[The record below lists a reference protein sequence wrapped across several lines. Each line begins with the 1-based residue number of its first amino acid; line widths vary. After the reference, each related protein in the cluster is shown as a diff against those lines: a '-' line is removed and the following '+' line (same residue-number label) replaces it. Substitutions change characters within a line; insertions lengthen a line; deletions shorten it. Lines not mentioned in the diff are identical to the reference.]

1 MFILNLFKRKKAFKN
16 RNKGK
21 ESPVLKAPEIT
32 PVPFPEN
39 AEIEILYMHYCGMA
53 MGSHYILKKTDK
65 GTFMKIS
72 SNSPDSYEMIKDKEG
87 RQTKEE
93 SYSEFADIVKECEIA
108 RSVKLDDD
116 SAVKQIKDLAE
127 KYGALGFN
135 GNYHTNTPSGMLDG
149 GDIYTFYMKLSD
161 GTTVEMSGYNSVPG
175 GYRDF
180 SDEVQKIFH
189 DTVKPDT

>member
-21 ESPVLKAPEIT
+21 EPPVLKAPEIT

-72 SNSPDSYEMIKDKEG
+72 SDSPDSYEMTMDKEG
-87 RQTKEE
+87 RQTTEE
-93 SYSEFADIVKECEIA
+93 RYSEFADIVKENEVDLLLIETGHHTSEKTANALFEAGVFPKMLGYIHNGEDVREEPENAIAVTEKILGVTTIVLKDKMDLEI
-108 RSVKLDDD
+108 
-116 SAVKQIKDLAE
+116 
-127 KYGALGFN
+127 
-135 GNYHTNTPSGMLDG
+135 
-149 GDIYTFYMKLSD
+149 
-161 GTTVEMSGYNSVPG
+161 
-175 GYRDF
+175 
-180 SDEVQKIFH
+180 
-189 DTVKPDT
+189 

>member
-21 ESPVLKAPEIT
+21 EPPVLKAPEIT

-65 GTFMKIS
+65 GVFMKIS
-72 SNSPDSYEMIKDKEG
+72 SDSPDSYEMTMDKEG
-87 RQTKEE
+87 RQTTEE

-108 RSVKLDDD
+108 KSVRLSDN
-116 SAVKQIKDLAE
+116 SAPTEIKELAE

-149 GDIYTFYMKLSD
+149 GDSYTFYMKLSD
-161 GTTVEMSGYNSVPG
+161 GMTVEMSGYNSVPD

-180 SDEVQKIFH
+180 STEVQKIFH
-189 DTVKPDT
+189 DTVKPD